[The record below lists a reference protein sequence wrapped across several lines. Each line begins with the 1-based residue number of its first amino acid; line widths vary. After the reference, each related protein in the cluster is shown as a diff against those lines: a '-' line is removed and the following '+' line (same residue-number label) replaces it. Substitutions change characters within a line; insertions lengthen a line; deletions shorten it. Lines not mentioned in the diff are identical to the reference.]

1 MWVWLPLPELFHV
14 RRRLI
19 VANDRQWTEDLIAI
33 TTQDLSR
40 MLEMCVGLTT
50 KASLSSPPSSSH
62 ATRQWFGV
70 CVLLLTCLVGEPW
83 ASWTWKTMSK
93 VSAGA
98 EVGASGTAVFFC
110 SHHQRAKEW
119 LVLSSRNKKE
129 EV

>member
-70 CVLLLTCLVGEPW
+70 RAAAYLLGWGTVGELDVENHVKGFGRGRGWRIWHGCLLLL
-83 ASWTWKTMSK
+83 ASSK
-93 VSAGA
+93 SEGVVSIIIA
-98 EVGASGTAVFFC
+98 
-110 SHHQRAKEW
+110 Q
-119 LVLSSRNKKE
+119 
-129 EV
+129 